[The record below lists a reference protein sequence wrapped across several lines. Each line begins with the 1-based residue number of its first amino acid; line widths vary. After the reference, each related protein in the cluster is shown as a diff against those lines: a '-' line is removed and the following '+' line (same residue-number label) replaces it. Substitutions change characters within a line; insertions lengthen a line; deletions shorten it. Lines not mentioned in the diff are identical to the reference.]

1 MTQTKFKPVEEQ
13 LAYLKKGVAEIIP
26 EAELK
31 AKLDYS
37 LKTGK
42 PLRVY
47 LGVDP
52 TAPDLHL
59 GHTVVLRKLKH
70 FQDLGHTAVFLIG
83 DFSAMIGDPT
93 GVSETRPPLTREQV
107 DANAKTYLA
116 QVFKILDREKTEVRY
131 NSEWLDKLSSYDVV
145 RLCGHYQ
152 LSRLLEREDFRKRL
166 ESGQAWELR
175 RQRREALRSHAERL
189 EVKNP
194 PAIPDLEARETLTPI
209 EPAKTT
215 DLAQP
220 ISVHELLY
228 PLLTAYDAVMLKSD
242 VELGAT
248 EQKFNLLV
256 HREIQ
261 REYGLP
267 GETILTMPIL
277 VGLDGQ
283 RKMSKSLG
291 NYVGIT
297 ELPNEMFKDIM
308 RIPDFLMWDYLKL
321 LTDKPSEAIE
331 ALQRNVKAGTTH
343 PKHVKLSLASE
354 IVRDFHGEAAA
365 QTAARNWQQE
375 VGLGLVPDG
384 ALVKNL
390 PEDNYIG
397 SKPGKM
403 KLSRVMLR
411 LDAAPSRAE
420 AERLIKQGAVQ
431 LDDAVITDPT
441 YEIDLNTPRKYLL
454 RVGKKTPFY
463 FTVQG

>member
-1 MTQTKFKPVEEQ
+1 MTPAKFKPVEEQ
-13 LAYLKKGVAEIIP
+13 LAYIKKGVAEIIP

-31 AKLDYS
+31 AKLENS
-37 LKTGK
+37 VKTGK

-107 DANAKTYLA
+107 DANAKTYLE
-116 QVFKILDREKTEVRY
+116 QVFKILDAQKTEVRY
-131 NSEWLDKLSSYDVV
+131 NSEWLDNLSSYEIV

-175 RQRREALRSHAERL
+175 RQRREALKSYAEGL

-194 PAIPDLEARETLTPI
+194 PAIPDLEARKTLTPI

-228 PLLTAYDAVMLKSD
+228 PLLTAYDAVMLRSD

-267 GETILTMPIL
+267 GQAILTMPIL

-283 RKMSKSLG
+283 RKMSKSFG

-297 ELPNEMFKDIM
+297 EPPNEMFGKM
-308 RIPDFLMWDYLKL
+308 MSIPDDLMWSYYEL
-321 LTDKPSEAIE
+321 LTDRTPQEIASLQKKVSSGKLHPMDAKMRLAQEVISDFHGQEAARKAAENFQRVFRDRQAPAE
-331 ALQRNVKAGTTH
+331 APV
-343 PKHVKLSLASE
+343 VKLSKGPAKKL
-354 IVRDFHGEAAA
+354 
-365 QTAARNWQQE
+365 TA
-375 VGLGLVPDG
+375 LLVD
-384 ALVKNL
+384 L
-390 PEDNYIG
+390 
-397 SKPGKM
+397 
-403 KLSRVMLR
+403 KL
-411 LDAAPSRAE
+411 APSKSE
-420 AERLIKQGAVQ
+420 AERLIKQKAV
-431 LDDAVITDPT
+431 
-441 YEIDLNTPRKYLL
+441 EIDGVAVDDPRKDIDLSKPADFLL
-454 RVGKKTPFY
+454 RAGKKKF
-463 FTVQG
+463 VQIIVG

>member
-1 MTQTKFKPVEEQ
+1 MTPAKFKPVEEQ

-31 AKLDYS
+31 ANLDNS

-59 GHTVVLRKLKH
+59 GHTVVLHKLKH

-107 DANAKTYLA
+107 DANAKTYLE

-131 NSEWLDKLSSYDVV
+131 NSEWLSKMSAEDVV
-145 RLCGHYQ
+145 RLCSHY
-152 LSRLLEREDFRKRL
+152 RLARMLEREDFRSRL
-166 ESGQAWELR
+166 DKG
-175 RQRREALRSHAERL
+175 
-189 EVKNP
+189 
-194 PAIPDLEARETLTPI
+194 
-209 EPAKTT
+209 
-215 DLAQP
+215 QP

-228 PLLTAYDAVMLKSD
+228 PLLTAIDAVKLQSD

-267 GETILTMPIL
+267 GQAILTMPIL

-297 ELPNEMFKDIM
+297 EAPGEIFGKMM
-308 RIPDFLMWDYLKL
+308 SIPDELMWSYYEL
-321 LTDKPSEAIE
+321 LTDRTPQQIA
-331 ALQRNVKAGTTH
+331 ALKQEVAGGKLH
-343 PKHVKLSLASE
+343 PMDAKIRLAQEVIS
-354 IVRDFHGEAAA
+354 DFHGHAAA
-365 QTAARNWQQE
+365 RKAAENFQRVFRDRQAPE
-375 VGLGLVPDG
+375 EAPIFRVPSGEPRRVVSILVDAG
-384 ALVKNL
+384 AVPSRSEGERLVKQGGVEL
-390 PEDNYIG
+390 IG
-397 SKPGKM
+397 DSSPM
-403 KLSRVMLR
+403 NVQRSI
-411 LDAAPSRAE
+411 A
-420 AERLIKQGAVQ
+420 LIKGQSH
-431 LDDAVITDPT
+431 
-441 YEIDLNTPRKYLL
+441 LL
-454 RVGKKTPFY
+454 RVGKKKFLRI
-463 FTVQG
+463 VVE